1 MFDKIW
7 DLIRDEA
14 EAVEGYFKVLEEAK
28 EHPECAALIPLLETI
43 IADEEDHIDALNY
56 YYRSTGGIK
65 PATDAMAVAKKSI
78 SSAKAVQIYK
88 ESRMEEAK
96 E

>member
-14 EAVEGYFKVLEEAK
+14 EAIEGYFKVLDEAK
-28 EHPECAALIPLLETI
+28 ERPEYAALVPVLETI
-43 IADEEDHIDALNY
+43 IADEQDHADALNFVY
-56 YYRSTGGIK
+56 LNMGGIK
-65 PATDAMAVAKKSI
+65 PATDAMAVAKKAI
-78 SSAKAVQIYK
+78 SSAKAVKIYK